1 MNLYTTRGR
10 IVFFNVTMVQVTN
23 ILSSQQLHVYL
34 MRRILRDYRVHY
46 LFTYMYVPMNQ
57 GFHILIMLCMSDL
70 HIGHRVDLFA
80 AFIPAVHPEHN
91 AK

>member
-1 MNLYTTRGR
+1 VKVEGTTSR
-10 IVFFNVTMVQVTN
+10 IVFFSMLQIFCPHNNYMCV
-23 ILSSQQLHVYL
+23 LDAAYLEGLPGALFVY
-34 MRRILRDYRVHY
+34 
-46 LFTYMYVPMNQ
+46 YMYVPMNQ